1 MDARVDSP
9 VSANVVECLL
19 CERSL
24 PGQDSEIGA
33 QFLGVRALGDLLQ
46 RRTTEREV
54 ARVGERP
61 VRSGLLRDPVVCQ
74 DLEDRLLAC
83 LGAPR
88 HLALDGE
95 PVLFVQLSKQF
106 VLAGL
111 DLVYT
116 GLGGVDV
123 EPYPVAGHLPVDGS
137 LDLLAPV

>member
-1 MDARVDSP
+1 
-9 VSANVVECLL
+9 
-19 CERSL
+19 
-24 PGQDSEIGA
+24 
-33 QFLGVRALGDLLQ
+33 
-46 RRTTEREV
+46 TTEREI

-123 EPYPVAGHLPVDGS
+123 EPYPVAGHRSEEHTSELQSRENLVCR
-137 LDLLAPV
+137 LLL